1 MSTPLT
7 SKKTRRPALIAAASL
22 AGGAILANVAFIA
35 LGAVFDYP
43 DVLSRPTA
51 EFVAMFQE
59 NRAAVMAW
67 FAVLATG
74 AALLAPGAWALGRLG
89 TTKAA
94 RWSVIVGVLAAV
106 VQVIGLSRWFL
117 LVPGLAA
124 QGDAAAL
131 EQIELAH
138 TVLGQGIGET
148 LGYILTATWTA
159 LVIVGFP
166 QLRGGRIAAGLGFVA
181 AGLIALGVLA
191 PWHVPGTD
199 MANFIGYVLWSL
211 WVLVL
216 AGRLVRST
224 IISA

>member
-1 MSTPLT
+1 
-7 SKKTRRPALIAAASL
+7 
-22 AGGAILANVAFIA
+22 VA
-35 LGAVFDYP
+35 
-43 DVLSRPTA
+43 
-51 EFVAMFQE
+51 
-59 NRAAVMAW
+59 
-67 FAVLATG
+67 
-74 AALLAPGAWALGRLG
+74 
-89 TTKAA
+89 
-94 RWSVIVGVLAAV
+94 VLAAV

-131 EQIELAH
+131 DQIELAH

-148 LGYILTATWTA
+148 LGYILTATWTV

-166 QLRGGRIAAGLGFVA
+166 QLRGGRFTAGVGFVA